1 MDRDQ
6 VNVSGKC
13 GKSKIGHALQKKP
26 RSRWEAAGGASLGGD
41 CAVLKATVRLI
52 ATTFLGSKG

>member
-6 VNVSGKC
+6 VNVWENAA
-13 GKSKIGHALQKKP
+13 KSKIGHAVQKKP

-41 CAVLKATVRLI
+41 CAV
-52 ATTFLGSKG
+52 